1 MKQEK
6 VHGQKKQKKYSQTRE
21 IFNYVVHGNNYWLLP
36 LILIFVIFGLLLFIS
51 ETLPIISPFIYTLF

>member
-6 VHGQKKQKKYSQTRE
+6 VHGQKKHKKYSQMRE
-21 IFNYVVHGNNYWLLP
+21 IFHYVVHGNNYWLLP
-36 LILIFVIFGLLLFIS
+36 LIFIFVIFGLLLFIS